1 MSSPSDATI
10 DLVHPSI
17 EAYIDSLDPGDDAL
31 LRRLEEAAIAR
42 GFPLIGRASGRVLE
56 LLSRA
61 IGARR
66 VFELGSGFGFSAY
79 FFSRAVGEGGEVICT
94 EKDSWELDAHQALY
108 GDHPLAKRVRYRL
121 GSALDSLRDERG
133 QFDAVLL
140 DIDKESY
147 LPALPLIAEK
157 LRPGGLLFVDNVLW
171 GGKVCG
177 PAEDDSTRAL
187 QAFNRALFADPRF
200 DAVLLPVGDGLA
212 VARRR

>member
-1 MSSPSDATI
+1 MSSPHDATI

-17 EAYIDSLDPGDDAL
+17 TAYIDSLDGGDDPL
-31 LRRLEEAAIAR
+31 LHRLEEAAIAR

-56 LLSRA
+56 LLARS

-79 FFSRAVGEGGEVICT
+79 FFARAVGEGGEVICT
-94 EKDSWELDAHQALY
+94 EKDAWELDAHQALY
-108 GDHPLAKRVRYRL
+108 GDHPLARRIRYRL
-121 GSALDSLRDERG
+121 GPALDSLRDEARH
-133 QFDAVLL
+133 FDAMLL

-147 LPALPLIAEK
+147 LPALGLIAER

-171 GGKVCG
+171 GGKVTRADG
-177 PAEDDSTRAL
+177 DPSTRAIS
-187 QAFNRALFADPRF
+187 AFNAALFADPRF

-212 VARRR
+212 LARRR

>member
-1 MSSPSDATI
+1 MSAPSDATI

-17 EAYIDSLDPGDDAL
+17 EAYIDTLDAGDDPL

-79 FFSRAVGEGGEVICT
+79 FFARAVGEGGEVICT
-94 EKDSWELDAHQALY
+94 EKDAWELDAHQALY
-108 GDHPLAKRVRYRL
+108 GDHPLARRVRYRM
-121 GSALDSLRDERG
+121 GPALDSLRDERG
-133 QFDAVLL
+133 PFDAMLL

-147 LPALPLIAEK
+147 LSALEPIAEK
-157 LRPGGLLFVDNVLW
+157 LRPGGLLFVDNALW
-171 GGKVCG
+171 GGKVTG
-177 PAEDDSTRAL
+177 PSEDPSTRAV
-187 QAFNRALFADPRF
+187 QAFNRGLFSDGRF